1 MSKLKGVICC
11 SLVLSCAASFAV
23 EPFSRLSTYQKEVKG
38 RTNGVYEIDGSLYI
52 HVQIPVNSREGV
64 SRQKMRAVAMANDL
78 LRKWALDVTK
88 AEREKTGDVPKGL
101 GCAMTVLDA
110 TVPTWRNLGLNVK
123 FKGQEH
129 TGQDGKQF
137 WFVQIASKEDL
148 LKAIPTAFKEPL
160 PRREL
165 VCETLR
171 AVLPKFVKG
180 DAKTK
185 VWQKCHAVD
194 ILPNGEFDPPANTEF
209 ENVRAQ
215 VETYLSSSPLAEEMR
230 QSAKRICAVETNG
243 EWLDDWQEPSVVTNV
258 AMTTQTNRLN
268 MAKVSTNRLER
279 VQTPEEIA
287 SRGRATGGVVS
298 VTEVDA
304 ISEEVVVQEVVTVTT
319 KKVCSHRHRETLIS
333 GKALFEEIF
342 LSGGSAANVLKSRT
356 SRGAEAAQAYF
367 SGQSDN
373 ATREKL
379 LREALGENPG
389 DCELWNLY
397 GRCRLMQDDLLGA
410 LICFRAAI
418 RLDASNQYVL
428 TNLAIVYDRLKCPI
442 LAGGMSVLAYGL
454 SGDAWCKKNAEA
466 ILFGPCQR

>member
-1 MSKLKGVICC
+1 MKLKGVIFG
-11 SLVLSCAASFAV
+11 SLVLSGAALFAA

-38 RTNGVYEIDGSLYI
+38 RTNGVYEIDGSLYV
-52 HVQIPVNSREGV
+52 HVQAPVNAREGA
-64 SRQKMRAVAMANDL
+64 SRQKMRAVATANDM

-88 AEREKTGDVPKGL
+88 AEREKKVDVPKGL
-101 GCAMTVLDA
+101 DCAMAVLDA
-110 TVPTWRNLGLNVK
+110 TVPTWRNLGWNVK

-137 WFVQIASKEDL
+137 WFVQIANKEDL
-148 LKAIPTAFKEPL
+148 LKAIPASFKEPM

-171 AVLPKFVKG
+171 TVLPKFLKG

-185 VWQKCHAVD
+185 VWQKCRAVD
-194 ILPNGEFDPPANTEF
+194 ILPSGEFDPSTKAEF

-215 VETYLSSSPLAEEMR
+215 VGTYLSSSPLAEEMR
-230 QSAKRICAVETNG
+230 QSAKRICAVEAKG
-243 EWLDDWQEPSVVTNV
+243 EWFDDGQEPSVVTNV
-258 AMTTQTNRLN
+258 VTTTQTNRLDV
-268 MAKVSTNRLER
+268 AKVSTNCLER
-279 VQTPEEIA
+279 AQTPEEIA
-287 SRGRATGGVVS
+287 ARGRATGGVVS

-319 KKVCSHRHRETLIS
+319 KKTCARRHRETS
-333 GKALFEEIF
+333 VRGQALFEAIF
-342 LSGGSAANVLKSRT
+342 QSGGSAANVPKPRT
-356 SRGAEAAQAYF
+356 ARGAEAAKAYF

-410 LICFRAAI
+410 LICFRSAI

-428 TNLAIVYDRLKCPI
+428 TNLAIVYDRLKCPT

-454 SGDAWCKKNAEA
+454 STDSWCTKNAET

>member
-1 MSKLKGVICC
+1 MNKSKGVVFG
-11 SLVLSCAASFAV
+11 SLVLCGATLFAA
-23 EPFSRLSTYQKEVKG
+23 EPFSRLSTYQREVKG
-38 RTNGVYEIDGSLYI
+38 RTNGVYEIDGSLYV
-52 HVQIPVNSREGV
+52 HVQAPVNAREGA
-64 SRQKMRAVAMANDL
+64 SRQKMRAVATANDL

-88 AEREKTGDVPKGL
+88 AERVRKVDVPEGQ
-101 GCAMTVLDA
+101 GRAMAVLDA
-110 TVPTWRNLGLNVK
+110 TVPTWRNLGWNVK

-129 TGQDGKQF
+129 AGQDGKQF

-148 LKAIPTAFKEPL
+148 LKAIPASFRNPV

-171 AVLPKFVKG
+171 TVLPKFAKG
-180 DAKTK
+180 DAKAK
-185 VWQKCHAVD
+185 VWQKCQAID
-194 ILPNGEFDPPANTEF
+194 ILPSGEFDPSAKAEF

-215 VETYLSSSPLAEEMR
+215 VEALLSTSPLAEEMR
-230 QSAKRICAVETNG
+230 QSAKRICAAETKD
-243 EWLDDWQEPSVVTNV
+243 EWFDDWREPSVVTNV
-258 AMTTQTNRLN
+258 VTTTQTNRLGV
-268 MAKVSTNRLER
+268 AKVSTNRLER
-279 VQTPEEIA
+279 AQTAEDVVA
-287 SRGRATGGVVS
+287 RGRSTGGVVS

-319 KKVCSHRHRETLIS
+319 KKICSRRHHETSIR
-333 GKALFEEIF
+333 GQALFEEIF
-342 LSGGSAANVLKSRT
+342 LSGGVAANAAKPRT
-356 SRGAEAAQAYF
+356 ARGAEAAQAYF
-367 SGQSDN
+367 SGQTDN

-418 RLDASNQYVL
+418 RLDATNQYVL
-428 TNLAIVYDRLKCPI
+428 TNLALVYDRLKCPT

-454 SGDAWCKKNAEA
+454 STDAWCTKNAET
-466 ILFGPCQR
+466 ILFK